1 MAWTRWLVVAL
12 VLIAGS
18 LWTTVGASAV
28 PSREAQPAADA
39 GPVYVAYYW
48 RARPGRENDYNQYIR
63 GTAERIDE
71 AARKAGAFVE
81 VRTVL
86 ATKPPDGPVPDWTH
100 LRIFTLKNMAAVDA
114 LSTAL
119 DAATLRVVP
128 DEAQRKANSA
138 RSAEMRDFVRREVW
152 TTLR

>member
-1 MAWTRWLVVAL
+1 MTSSVRIALLMLGYLVATAAL
-12 VLIAGS
+12 PLTDAP
-18 LWTTVGASAV
+18 GAPIV
-28 PSREAQPAADA
+28 HAQS

-48 RARPGRENDYNQYIR
+48 RAKPGMAAEYSAYIK

-71 AARKAGAFVE
+71 DARKTGAFIE

-86 ATKPPDGPVPDWTH
+86 ATTPPDGPAPDWTH
-100 LRIFTLKNMAAVDA
+100 LRIFTLPDLAALERLA
-114 LSTAL
+114 AAL

-128 DEAQRKANSA
+128 DEAQRKANAA
-138 RSAEMRDFVRREVW
+138 RSASLRDPVRREVW